1 MKEIQYYENILELVG
16 NTPLVSLKKITENL
30 PGKFLAKVEAFNP
43 GHSAKDRTALYMKLK
58 KEETLSQE
66 ALSWKLPPEIQVL
79 AWL

>member
-43 GHSAKDRTALYMKLK
+43 GHSAKDRTALY
-58 KEETLSQE
+58 
-66 ALSWKLPPEIQVL
+66 IIN
-79 AWL
+79 